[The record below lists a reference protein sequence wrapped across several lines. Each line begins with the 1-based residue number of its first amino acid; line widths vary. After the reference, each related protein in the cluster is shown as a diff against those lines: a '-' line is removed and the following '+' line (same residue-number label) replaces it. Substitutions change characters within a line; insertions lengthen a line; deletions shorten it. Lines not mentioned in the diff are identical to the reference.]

1 MDAMDIRNSAS
12 DPVATP
18 RQTDGRN
25 AVVSVTDLIDR
36 IQREGLE
43 RRFGRVPA
51 ERYPSLES
59 ARLAI
64 ARAR

>member
-1 MDAMDIRNSAS
+1 MDAMDVRNSAS
-12 DPVATP
+12 DPAAVLRETA
-18 RQTDGRN
+18 GRN

-51 ERYPSLES
+51 YCYPSLGS
-59 ARLAI
+59 VRLTIALAR
-64 ARAR
+64 